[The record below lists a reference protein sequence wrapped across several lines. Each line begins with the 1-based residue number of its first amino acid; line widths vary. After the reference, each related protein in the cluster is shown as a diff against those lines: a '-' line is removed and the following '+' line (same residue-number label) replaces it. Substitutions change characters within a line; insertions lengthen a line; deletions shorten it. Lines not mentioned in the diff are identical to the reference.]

1 MRILICNTFLYRRG
15 GAETYT
21 LALAQLLREHG
32 HEVLF
37 FAMDHPQNQPSEQ
50 QQYFVEYIDYPTL
63 RREQRLGNVWKVLS
77 RSVYYR
83 GARSQLRALLAD
95 LKPDIAHLQNI
106 HANLTPSIIAEL
118 NAARVPIVWTLH
130 DFKLLCPENSFFSNG
145 TICEKCRGGRF
156 YNCAVN
162 RCKKGSL
169 AASAVAG
176 IEAYVHGAFGWCRR
190 VDRFIAPSLFLQKK
204 FEEFGWTE
212 PRVEFVRN
220 FLPSLGEAHPGG
232 VGYGVFTGMLRPE
245 KGVKTLLQALALAGN
260 PRFYI
265 AGDGPL
271 RAELMAVAA
280 GLELTNTEF
289 LGHLDR
295 AALDRLVRDA
305 SFAVVPSEWYE
316 NCPYA
321 MLEAMAG
328 GKALIASNLGGMA
341 ELVQHDVTGLTF
353 PPRDAAALAAAIQR
367 LGSDSALA
375 VRLGS
380 AARQFAER
388 ELTGAAHYGALR
400 AVYDDVL
407 GARTPAALRRVAV
420 SSS

>member
-1 MRILICNTFLYRRG
+1 
-15 GAETYT
+15 
-21 LALAQLLREHG
+21 
-32 HEVLF
+32 
-37 FAMDHPQNQPSEQ
+37 
-50 QQYFVEYIDYPTL
+50 
-63 RREQRLGNVWKVLS
+63 
-77 RSVYYR
+77 
-83 GARSQLRALLAD
+83 
-95 LKPDIAHLQNI
+95 
-106 HANLTPSIIAEL
+106 
-118 NAARVPIVWTLH
+118 VWTLH

-190 VDRFIAPSLFLQKK
+190 VDRFIAPSVFLKKK
-204 FEEFGWTE
+204 FEQFGWTE

-265 AGDGPL
+265 AGDGPM
-271 RAELMAVAA
+271 RAELTAVAA
-280 GLELTNTEF
+280 ELELTNTEF

-353 PPRDAAALAAAIQR
+353 PPRDAAAVAAAIGR

-388 ELTGAAHYGALR
+388 ELTGVAHYGALR

>member
-1 MRILICNTFLYRRG
+1 
-15 GAETYT
+15 
-21 LALAQLLREHG
+21 
-32 HEVLF
+32 
-37 FAMDHPQNQPSEQ
+37 MDHPQNLPSEQ
-50 QQYFVEYIDYPTL
+50 QRYFVEYIDYPTL
-63 RREQRLGNVWKVLS
+63 LRDQRLSNVWKVLS

-83 GARSQLRALLAD
+83 GARAHLRALLAD
-95 LKPDIAHLQNI
+95 LRPDIAHLQNI
-106 HANLTPSIIAEL
+106 HAHLTPSIIAEL

-130 DFKLLCPENSFFSNG
+130 DFKLLCPENSFLSNE
-145 TICEKCRGGRF
+145 TICEKCKGGRF

-169 AASAVAG
+169 AASAAASV
-176 IEAYVHGAFGWCRR
+176 EAYVHGMFGWCRR
-190 VDRFIAPSLFLQKK
+190 VDRFIAPSRFLKTK
-204 FEEFGWTE
+204 FEEFGWTT

-220 FLPSLGEAHPGG
+220 FLPSLGEPHPGG

-265 AGDGPL
+265 AGDGPM
-271 RAELMAVAA
+271 RAELMALAA

-295 AALDRLVRDA
+295 AALSRLVRDA
-305 SFAVVPSEWYE
+305 SYAVVPSEWYE

-321 MLEAMAG
+321 ILEAMAG
-328 GKALIASNLGGMA
+328 AKALIASDLGGMA
-341 ELVQHDVTGLTF
+341 ELVEHERTGLRF
-353 PPRDAAALAAAIQR
+353 PLRDAPALAAMIRR

-380 AARQFAER
+380 AAREVAER
-388 ELTGAAHYGALR
+388 EFTGAAHYGALR
-400 AVYDDVL
+400 GIYDEVL
-407 GARTPAALRRVAV
+407 GARTPAGLRRAPA